1 MEQLGDFRKAG
12 NIAAEALEYGRN
24 LIKKDA
30 SYFDVLKKIEEKIR
44 KSGGDFAFPPQISLD
59 ETAAHFLIEKKEE
72 DIIFKGQLASLDI
85 GVHVNGAIGDNA
97 CTVDLSGKHSEL
109 VKASEEALKEAI
121 KTIEQGNLQLG
132 KIGKVIQETIESFGF
147 KPIRNLSG
155 HGLNVYNIH
164 APPTIPNF
172 DTKDDIEL
180 EKDHVYAIEPFAT
193 TGAGLIYEKG
203 DPKIFAMLGKK
214 SVRIG
219 FVRQIQKI
227 IEEFDGLPFTTRWIA
242 GYSEAQIKYALN
254 QFKLL
259 DILKEYP
266 PLVEKENGLVSQ
278 AEKSLY
284 IGKDGKVEVLTKIS

>member
-1 MEQLGDFRKAG
+1 MEQIGDFRKAG
-12 NIAAEALEYGRN
+12 RIAAEALEYGRG

-30 SYFDVLKKIEEKIR
+30 SYLDVVKKIESKIA
-44 KSGGDFAFPPQISLD
+44 SLGGGFAFPPQISLN
-59 ETAAHFLIEKKEE
+59 ETAAHFLVERKDY
-72 DIIFKGQLASLDI
+72 DILFKDELASLDI
-85 GVHVNGAIGDNA
+85 GVEVNGAIGDNA
-97 CTVDLSGKHSEL
+97 CTVDLSGKHLEL
-109 VKASEEALKEAI
+109 VKASEEALANAI
-121 KTIEQGNLQLG
+121 KTIEDGNLQLG
-132 KIGKVIQETIESFGF
+132 NIGKAIQETIESFGF

-172 DTKDDIEL
+172 DTKDEIEL

-193 TGAGLIYEKG
+193 TGAGLIHEKG
-203 DPKIFAMLGKK
+203 DPKVFAMVGKK

-227 IEEFDGLPFTTRWIA
+227 IEGFNGLPFTTRWIS

-259 DILKEYP
+259 DTLKEYP

-278 AEKSLY
+278 AEKSIY
-284 IGKDGKVEVLTKIS
+284 IDKEGKVDILTKL